1 MAFTM
6 EVPKEG
12 TIEKDVQKPFTMEVP
27 DEAAI
32 KKEVLEQVKPLQKEV
47 DQIQALAERNV
58 AEILT
63 LDTDELAKKKQILQS
78 IESFGA
84 ASMKSSAAKNSLL
97 QVTVGNLSKN
107 GDEGSIVA
115 KGLMDLNRELKDL
128 DPSLIDFTKTGI
140 FGQLFNPIRAYFAR
154 YQQADSAIADIIV
167 SLDKG
172 KTTLKND
179 NTTLEIEQQALRDL
193 TKKLM
198 KEVQLGILMDKSIE
212 MQIVAAKDRNEDP
225 EKIKF
230 VTEEVLFP
238 LRQRIMDMQQMI
250 VVNHQ
255 GVIAMEIVIR
265 NNKELM
271 RGVERAQTVTISAL
285 KISVTVAGA
294 LYNQKIVLKKIEM
307 LNETTN
313 NLISITGQMLVNH
326 GAEIHKRSMDT
337 NISVETMKTAF
348 ANVIEALDSINT
360 YKQEA
365 LPKMRDTINQFR
377 ELADKGEEQIQKLE
391 KGHKLE
397 L

>member
-1 MAFTM
+1 MA
-6 EVPKEG
+6 
-12 TIEKDVQKPFTMEVP
+12 FTMEVP

-32 KKEVLEQVKPLQKEV
+32 KSEVEEQVKPVSEEVAQLQAV
-47 DQIQALAERNV
+47 AEKNV

-63 LDTDELAKKKQILQS
+63 LDIDEFAKKKDILQS

-84 ASMKSSAAKNSLL
+84 ASMKSSADKNSLL
-97 QVTVGNLSKN
+97 QVTVGKLSRD
-107 GDEGSIVA
+107 GDEGGVVA

-128 DPSLIDFTKTGI
+128 DPSLVDFTRTSI
-140 FGQLFNPIRAYFAR
+140 FGKLFNPVRDYFAR
-154 YQQADSAIADIIV
+154 YQKADSVIADIIV

-179 NTTLEIEQQALRDL
+179 NTTLDIEQQSLRNL

-198 KEVQLGILMDKSIE
+198 KEVQLGTLMDELIE
-212 MQIVAAKDRNEDP
+212 TQIEAARARNEDP
-225 EKIKF
+225 ENVKF

-250 VVNHQ
+250 VVNQQ
-255 GVIAMEIVIR
+255 GVMATELVIR

-271 RGVERAQTVTISAL
+271 RGVERAKNVTISAL
-285 KISVTVAGA
+285 KTSVMVAGA
-294 LYNQKIVLKKIEM
+294 LYNQKIVLKKIQM

-313 NLISITGQMLVNH
+313 NIICSTSQMLKEQ
-326 GAEIHKRSMDT
+326 GAEIQEQSMET
-337 NISVETMKTAF
+337 GISVETLKTAF
-348 ANVIEALDSINT
+348 ADVMEALDSIST

-365 LPKMRDTINQFR
+365 LPKMRDTINQFK
-377 ELADKGEEQIQKLE
+377 ELAAKSEEQIQQLE

-397 L
+397 LS

>member
-1 MAFTM
+1 MA
-6 EVPKEG
+6 
-12 TIEKDVQKPFTMEVP
+12 FTMEVP

-32 KKEVLEQVKPLQKEV
+32 KSEVEEQVKPVSEEVAQLQAV
-47 DQIQALAERNV
+47 AERNV

-63 LDTDELAKKKQILQS
+63 LDIDEFSKKKYILQS

-97 QVTVGNLSKN
+97 EVTVGKLSKD
-107 GDEGSIVA
+107 GDEGGVVA

-140 FGQLFNPIRAYFAR
+140 LGRLFNPVKDYFAR
-154 YQQADSAIADIIV
+154 YQKADSAIADIIV

-172 KTTLKND
+172 KTILKND
-179 NTTLEIEQQALRDL
+179 TTTLEIEQQELRNL
-193 TKKLM
+193 TKKLN
-198 KEVQLGILMDKSIE
+198 KEIQLGTLMDKSIE
-212 MQIVAAKDRNEDP
+212 TQIEAAKDKNEDP
-225 EKIKF
+225 VNVKF

-238 LRQRIMDMQQMI
+238 LRQRIMDMQQMV
-250 VVNHQ
+250 VVNQQ
-255 GVIAMEIVIR
+255 GVMAIELVIR

-271 RGVERAQTVTISAL
+271 RGVERAKNVTISAL
-285 KISVTVAGA
+285 KTSVMVAGA
-294 LYNQKIVLKKIEM
+294 LYNQKIVLEKIQM

-313 NLISITGQMLVNH
+313 DVISSTSQMLKEH
-326 GAEIHKRSMDT
+326 GEEIQKQSMEA
-337 NISVETMKTAF
+337 NISVETLKTAF
-348 ANVIEALDSINT
+348 ADVMEALDSIST

-365 LPKMRDTINQFR
+365 LPKMRDTINQFK
-377 ELADKGEEQIQKLE
+377 ELAAKSEEQIQQLE

>member
-6 EVPKEG
+6 EVL
-12 TIEKDVQKPFTMEVP
+12 

-32 KKEVLEQVKPLQKEV
+32 KKEVQEQVKPVPEEVARLQAV
-47 DQIQALAERNV
+47 AENNV

-63 LDTDELAKKKQILQS
+63 LDVDELAKKKYILQS

-84 ASMKSSAAKNSLL
+84 ASMRSSAAKNSLL
-97 QVTVGNLSKN
+97 QVTVGNLSRD
-107 GDEGSIVA
+107 GDEGGVVA

-140 FGQLFNPIRAYFAR
+140 IGKLFDPVRAYFAR
-154 YQQADSAIADIIV
+154 YQKADSAIADIIV

-179 NTTLEIEQQALRDL
+179 NTTLEIEQQAMRDL

-212 MQIVAAKDRNEDP
+212 MQIVAAKSRNEDP
-225 EKIKF
+225 EKVKF

-250 VVNHQ
+250 VVNQQ
-255 GVIAMEIVIR
+255 GAMATEVVIR
-265 NNKELM
+265 NNRELM

-285 KISVTVAGA
+285 RTSVEVAGA
-294 LYNQKIVLKKIEM
+294 LYNQKIVLKKIQM

-313 NLISITGQMLVNH
+313 NIISSTSELLKRQGV
-326 GAEIHKRSMDT
+326 EIQRQSMEA
-337 NISVETMKTAF
+337 NISVETLKTAF
-348 ANVIEALDSINT
+348 ADVMEALDSIST

-365 LPKMRDTINQFR
+365 LPKMRDTINQFK
-377 ELADKGEEQIQKLE
+377 ELAAKGEEQIQQLE
-391 KGHKLE
+391 KGHKLAP
-397 L
+397 